1 MSLQKNYRNI
11 WIYLLHLL
19 IYSLDIQYIILS
31 KSSLLQHNFMLF
43 IMIINLLAL
52 IKLCFVNPGY
62 VFKKFKNLNQESVV
76 KFTKNTERKI
86 YFNDNRWLLLI
97 KIQDQE
103 KIYKY
108 CEECNI
114 FKVEKISHCR
124 ECNCCVHEMDHHC
137 FWLRRCVARNTI
149 KYFYFYIFSIT
160 FFLHYLML
168 TFKTV
173 IVLIDTSKSIIFKLI
188 FCLSGICFIF
198 TLFIYMLLC
207 IYSIYYIY
215 LALTNISSREFIKN
229 IIRYRKI
236 DIKQC
241 ILRIFQNQKQIIC
254 EPVQI

>member
-1 MSLQKNYRNI
+1 
-11 WIYLLHLL
+11 
-19 IYSLDIQYIILS
+19 
-31 KSSLLQHNFMLF
+31 
-43 IMIINLLAL
+43 
-52 IKLCFVNPGY
+52 
-62 VFKKFKNLNQESVV
+62 
-76 KFTKNTERKI
+76 
-86 YFNDNRWLLLI
+86 
-97 KIQDQE
+97 
-103 KIYKY
+103 
-108 CEECNI
+108 
-114 FKVEKISHCR
+114 
-124 ECNCCVHEMDHHC
+124 
-137 FWLRRCVARNTI
+137 
-149 KYFYFYIFSIT
+149 
-160 FFLHYLML
+160 ML